1 MTFLCFHQLRSYY
14 LANSIFSCSTTTQIF
29 PKSLVPVGLQ
39 DLPFESK
46 RVDYCIY
53 LSQSKKQEARTR
65 DILASRDVNIYN
77 HSINQAGS
85 ADYVKW
91 LPQLAVVECKK
102 TLPGTDG
109 MVQLGIWMAALR
121 KRLEGLMRQEKTVSE
136 QIYLKPMPCLKVEG
150 PDLKMYWCFI
160 GEEGETVS

>member
-1 MTFLCFHQLRSYY
+1 MEEVFRPLLD
-14 LANSIFSCSTTTQIF
+14 LATKLENRDNDQKVQVENVTTTQIF
-29 PKSLVPVGLQ
+29 PKSLVPTGLQ

-65 DILASRDVNIYN
+65 LASRNVDIYN

-91 LPQLAVVECKK
+91 LP
-102 TLPGTDG
+102 
-109 MVQLGIWMAALR
+109 
-121 KRLEGLMRQEKTVSE
+121 
-136 QIYLKPMPCLKVEG
+136 
-150 PDLKMYWCFI
+150 
-160 GEEGETVS
+160 